1 MNLSLILVLFA
12 FLGFIKQHTTLYTYA
27 GFLFTIIK
35 VVAPYVSI
43 FFSFNLTTIYCSGP
57 ECWEGLYVGDFAYND
72 YYLLA
77 ADRLLLTPVDPTTI
91 KDPNTDLGSV
101 YTTLLLT
108 LVGTLIIR
116 QRKKGLEIDLESIF
130 AMNAYSGSQRFRVL
144 IIHNDPL
151 GIKRKILFLVKH
163 NNIQECLVT
172 YNNRQYLGMFNR
184 WDIHDPLAGFDATV
198 RILFS
203 RDRSLALGSVILDD
217 HPSYWGS
224 SLGLD
229 GTIAL
234 NPGIDFEA
242 PYIGNYNLHLGA
254 SMSYLKLLDSIIPL
268 KLYNGKGQHRCLT
281 RYDYISSSQN
291 SANGLTG
298 TYCII
303 PVQLYKKTSLST
315 GLITKVYK

>member
-1 MNLSLILVLFA
+1 MNRFW
-12 FLGFIKQHTTLYTYA
+12 FF
-27 GFLFTIIK
+27 FTIIK
-35 VVAPYVSI
+35 LVAPYVSI

-184 WDIHDPLAGFDATV
+184 W
-198 RILFS
+198 
-203 RDRSLALGSVILDD
+203 
-217 HPSYWGS
+217 S
-224 SLGLD
+224 SLGLER
-229 GTIAL
+229 TIAL
-234 NPGIDFEA
+234 NPSIDFEA
-242 PYIGNYNLHLGA
+242 PYPNNYNLHLGA

-281 RYDYISSSQN
+281 RYDYISSAHN

-298 TYCII
+298 PYCII
-303 PVQLYKKTSLST
+303 PVQLYKKTYLST